1 MSVVLPNSVN
11 YTESLPSLPD
21 NTTQIPVVS
30 NPVNGQSFTAGQQIQ
45 FDLLNRGFL
54 VPDSL
59 YIRYTGTV
67 TTAGTTITAL
77 PSSYMVGCPVYT
89 PFNRLDVQIG
99 SQTIDTIQS
108 YNVLMNMLSN
118 TTLDVAQK
126 YGQQSSF
133 GYLTLASG
141 AGTGTV
147 PTLEQL
153 DGRELL
159 WASGANPA
167 YSVGAPLMNILSNSD
182 KLLPLFAMPQVRIV
196 LTVESL
202 ANMFYAAQSQTVT
215 GFTITN
221 MELCYKVVDMG
232 GAVEEMVRSMGDK
245 IYIKSQSFSC
255 ASQTLNSG
263 ASGYNELVFNQRYA
277 SVKSLFAINGGAG
290 SASQNKAFDSYDITS
305 NNGDYSF
312 TIGGVI
318 YPQKPISSVVNRA
331 GALMEL
337 KSALGS
343 VFDKNNAFAINGI
356 EYAYI
361 STNTTSP
368 SAPAKFYL
376 GTSVEKLNSDSLLTG
391 VSTQNS
397 AISYRVSIG
406 TATSQAH
413 TITLAVN
420 YDALFEVDTVNRQVA
435 LKC

>member
-1 MSVVLPNSVN
+1 MSIVLPSSIN
-11 YTESLPSLPD
+11 YADALPSLPD
-21 NTTQIPVVS
+21 NTTQIPTVA
-30 NPVNGQSFTAGQQIQ
+30 NPVNGQTFTAGQQIQ

-59 YIRYTGTV
+59 YIRYTAQI
-67 TTAGTTITAL
+67 TTGGTTIVAGA
-77 PSSYMVGCPVYT
+77 SSFMIGCPVYT
-89 PFNRLDVQIG
+89 PINRLDVQVG

-108 YNVLMNMLSN
+108 YNNLMNMLSN

-126 YGQQSSF
+126 YGQQASF
-133 GYLTLASG
+133 GYQVLTSG
-141 AGTGTV
+141 AGSAIT

-159 WASGANPA
+159 WVSGANPA
-167 YSVGAPLMNILSNSD
+167 YSVGAPLMCVLSNSER
-182 KLLPLFAMPQVRIV
+182 LLPLFAMPQVRIV

-202 ANMFYAAQSQTVT
+202 ASMFFAAQSQT
-215 GFTITN
+215 ITN
-221 MELCYKVVDMG
+221 FVMSNVELCYKVVDMG
-232 GAVEEMVRSMGDK
+232 GRVEEMVRSMGDK

-255 ASQTLNSG
+255 ASQTL
-263 ASGYNELVFNQRYA
+263 ATATSGYNELVFNQRYA
-277 SVKSLFAINGGAG
+277 SCKSIFAINGGAG
-290 SASQNKAFDSYDITS
+290 AVSQNKALDSYDITS

-312 TIGGVI
+312 LVGGVI

-343 VFDKNNAFAINGI
+343 VFDKNNAFSINAV

-361 STNTTSP
+361 SANTTSP
-368 SAPAKFYL
+368 SAPAKYYI
-376 GTSVEKLNSDSLLTG
+376 GTSLEKLNSDSLLTG
-391 VSTQNS
+391 ISTQNS
-397 AISYRVSIG
+397 AISYRLSIG

-413 TITLAVN
+413 TITLVVN

>member
-1 MSVVLPNSVN
+1 MSVVLPQSVN

-21 NTTQIPVVS
+21 NTVQIPVVAS
-30 NPVNGQSFTAGQQIQ
+30 PINLQTATPGQQIQ

-59 YIRYTGTV
+59 YIRYTFSITTTGTA
-67 TTAGTTITAL
+67 TASTFMI
-77 PSSYMVGCPVYT
+77 GCPVYT

-99 SQTIDTIQS
+99 SQTVDTIQN
-108 YNVLMNMLSN
+108 YNVLMHMLSN

-133 GYLTLASG
+133 GYQATAASG
-141 AGTGTV
+141 ASLAV

-153 DGRELL
+153 DGREFLF
-159 WASGANPA
+159 AAGTYT
-167 YSVGAPLMNILSNSD
+167 YSMGAPLMSVLSNSD
-182 KLLPLFAMPQVRIV
+182 KLIPLFAMPQVRII

-202 ANMFYAAQSQTVT
+202 ANMFINGTGQTT
-215 GFTITN
+215 SNPILSN
-221 MELCYKVVDMG
+221 IELCYKVVDMG
-232 GAVEEMVRSMGDK
+232 GQVEEMVRSMGDK
-245 IYIKSQSFSC
+245 IYIKSQSFSS
-255 ASQTLNSG
+255 AAQTLTSG
-263 ASGYNELVFNQRYA
+263 AVGYNELVFNQRYA
-277 SVKSLFAINGGAG
+277 SVKSLFCINGGAG
-290 SASQNKAFDSYDITS
+290 AASVNKAFDSYDITS

-318 YPQKPISSVVNRA
+318 YPQKPISTSVNRS

-343 VFDKNNAFAINGI
+343 VYDKNNSFAINSN
-356 EYAYI
+356 EYGYI
-361 STNTTSP
+361 SANTTTAN
-368 SAPAKFYL
+368 APAKFYI

-397 AISYRVSIG
+397 AISYRVNIG
-406 TATSQAH
+406 TATSQNH
-413 TITLAVN
+413 TITLVVN
-420 YDALFEVDTVNRQVA
+420 YDALWEIDTVNRQVA